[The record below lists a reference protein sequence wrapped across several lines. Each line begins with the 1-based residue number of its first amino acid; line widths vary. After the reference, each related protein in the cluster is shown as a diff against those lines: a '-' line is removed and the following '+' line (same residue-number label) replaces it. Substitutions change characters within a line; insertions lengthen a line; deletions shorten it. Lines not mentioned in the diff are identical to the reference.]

1 MHKRGAPDDC
11 PKHPDTAR
19 LRSFCIHVFD
29 LKSNRSARIFCIFC
43 LNTAGHLPLHDSI

>member
-11 PKHPDTAR
+11 PKPPDTAR

-29 LKSNRSARIFCIFC
+29 LKSNRSARIFC
-43 LNTAGHLPLHDSI
+43 LNTAGHLPLYDSI